1 MNNLICSAREKCRGN
16 EILIT
21 KLWSLQQWIF
31 KEAMPNEGDLSA
43 PSAFLGGLLREAD
56 PHSCEPRGNQ
66 ANPAQPARRRAAFHS
81 RGLRL
86 PVGRAS
92 ALGHW
97 WGTESAL
104 VDQRCHFLF
113 VTQSG
118 N

>member
-1 MNNLICSAREKCRGN
+1 
-16 EILIT
+16 
-21 KLWSLQQWIF
+21 
-31 KEAMPNEGDLSA
+31 MPNEKDRSA
-43 PSAFLGGLLREAD
+43 PIAFLEGLLREAG
-56 PHSCEPRGNQ
+56 PHSSEARGNQ

-104 VDQRCHFLF
+104 VNGSGPVLPLF
-113 VTQSG
+113 VCRIIGELRCTIALKIT
-118 N
+118 NC